1 MTILHIGLLSYYT
14 EGMLYQDNILPQM
27 NIQDGHKVVFVSN
40 ASKYVNGV
48 LQSVDEEDIVL
59 DDGMRLI
66 RLNYD
71 YVINRFITNKI
82 QKVSKLKKI
91 LEEVKPDVI
100 LYHGLC
106 GYELMDVACY
116 SKKNNVTFYV
126 DSHEDFTN
134 TAKTAVSKLAYK
146 YIHGYFIKRALQ
158 QIKKVLYITAET
170 KDYLVDMYG
179 LPDEKMELY
188 PLGGIIQSKDRQNE
202 QRNRLLEQYDLPED
216 AIILSHSGKLS
227 KEKKTIELIKAF
239 SSVISEKLVL
249 FIIGSVPESERQCF
263 NELIANDKRIRYLG
277 WKNGQELLDILCGT
291 DVYLQPG
298 SQSATSQVALCSGC
312 ALVVA
317 PTRSYKQLYEDSV
330 LYVDGID
337 KLKELIEQI
346 KENAS
351 LVEEYKRMG
360 YDLALKKLDYAILSR
375 VYLK

>member
-126 DSHEDFTN
+126 DSHEDFIN

-146 YIHGYFIKRALQ
+146 YIHGYFIKKALP

-188 PLGGIIQSKDRQNE
+188 PLGGIIKSKDRQNE

-346 KENAS
+346 KENES